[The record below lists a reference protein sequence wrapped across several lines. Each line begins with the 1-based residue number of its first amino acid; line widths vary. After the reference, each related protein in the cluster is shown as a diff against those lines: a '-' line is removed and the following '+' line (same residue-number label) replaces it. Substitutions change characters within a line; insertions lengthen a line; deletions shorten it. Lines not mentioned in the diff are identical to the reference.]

1 MHTISVKY
9 DLQQTCRSCLRQ
21 SKEMISLNVP
31 HEENACTEF
40 TFSIHK
46 TTGEVMME
54 CANVEVNN
62 FRIINRAF
70 HLNFLNM
77 YAMYP
82 IRRLNRVMD
91 YHSMCAGN
99 VFLSCESLSPTR
111 KGAKTAI
118 INYVIIFASI
128 HVALKLN

>member
-21 SKEMISLNVP
+21 SDEMISLNEP

-62 FRIINRAF
+62 FRIINHAF
-70 HLNFLNM
+70 H
-77 YAMYP
+77 
-82 IRRLNRVMD
+82 
-91 YHSMCAGN
+91 
-99 VFLSCESLSPTR
+99 
-111 KGAKTAI
+111 
-118 INYVIIFASI
+118 
-128 HVALKLN
+128 